1 MLHGGSVGAQLHVCR
16 PVAVAST
23 ARLHAVL
30 GSANDH
36 HNVQITPHCSLA
48 AAIWSDRVPWAA
60 WAAGALSGIAL
71 AIGFEGLPFV
81 VVAGGI
87 FALRYLFNRENA
99 PALSRYGQSLA
110 VSTVLVFLVSIG
122 SDHWTQR
129 ACDAMAINTAAPAI
143 LGALALNIAGSRL
156 ANERIFVRCAAVM
169 KSIALTATIFV
180 LLEPRCLGGPL
191 ALVDPAVRPI
201 WLAHVHEVQ
210 SLIAM
215 IRENP
220 PTGYGIASYPVAAL
234 LAAIMLAHDKD
245 LRRDSGYLAATMAL
259 LVAIAMTLI
268 AIRAAPYTIWLGM
281 PFVAAALSRL
291 FDRLNLVSLPA
302 RVLMTVLFSPVAIS
316 FSSVTLT
323 EAIGRARPMNKAESA
338 KICLETENYTALA
351 KLPTGVIVTDVDYG
365 PFLLALTPHSVL
377 GAPYHRLSYGIV
389 ASHRA
394 FAAPPE
400 EARETPARW

>member
-1 MLHGGSVGAQLHVCR
+1 LHKLGDTTTRCGVQVGNCSPDAAGLICRAAPAAANHYDTHWSRLIDAGLADFFYSFIAFDTASAERLMRVVGRCFDLPAMAGSVAL
-16 PVAVAST
+16 AW
-23 ARLHAVL
+23 RLGGRAAFFVVL
-30 GSANDH
+30 LLLLFGLPAFTQFWVGRIDH
-36 HNVQITPHCSLA
+36 HNVQITLALLTLA

-143 LGALALNIAGSRL
+143 IGALALNIAGRRL
-156 ANERIFVRCAAVM
+156 AHERIFVRCAAVM
-169 KSIALTATIFV
+169 TSIALAATIFV

-245 LRRDSGYLAATMAL
+245 LRR
-259 LVAIAMTLI
+259 V
-268 AIRAAPYTIWLGM
+268 
-281 PFVAAALSRL
+281 
-291 FDRLNLVSLPA
+291 
-302 RVLMTVLFSPVAIS
+302 
-316 FSSVTLT
+316 
-323 EAIGRARPMNKAESA
+323 
-338 KICLETENYTALA
+338 
-351 KLPTGVIVTDVDYG
+351 
-365 PFLLALTPHSVL
+365 
-377 GAPYHRLSYGIV
+377 
-389 ASHRA
+389 
-394 FAAPPE
+394 
-400 EARETPARW
+400 